1 MPKVHNRH
9 HKTAPP
15 GAVYIGRGTIYG
27 NPFIV
32 GVHGTSEEVRQKFK
46 VYVEGRPKLMAAIKE
61 YLKGKDLVC
70 SCAPKPCHG
79 DYLLELANGEED
91 ATNNTI

>member
-27 NPFIV
+27 NPFIADADN
-32 GVHGTSEEVRQKFK
+32 TREEVIAKYKAWVQ
-46 VYVEGRPKLMAAIKE
+46 GRPKLMAAIKE

>member
-1 MPKVHNRH
+1 MTKVHNRH

-15 GAVYIGRGTIYG
+15 GAVYI
-27 NPFIV
+27 

-91 ATNNTI
+91 ATNNNV